1 MDKDLNV
8 ESMDNAASTVT
19 ANSKVAYSK
28 IVQAY
33 LLEDYYYVVV
43 KISQIACRNLILW
56 YSENFDI
63 KMHIVL
69 KINTGTKISRHSLV
83 V

>member
-1 MDKDLNV
+1 MSLSLLFNNFAPVYLKLITRLPTCLDKDLNV

-43 KISQIACRNLILW
+43 KISQIACRN
-56 YSENFDI
+56 
-63 KMHIVL
+63 
-69 KINTGTKISRHSLV
+69 
-83 V
+83 